1 MRFPGRR
8 HRSPRRSGMPALP
21 WCPIATTCARLVTS
35 LPKRR
40 CWDFLAGRTRQEESM
55 APYTEHPRT
64 LLHPGF
70 VGAGSALL
78 ISGFVTDIMYYR
90 TALMQW
96 ANFSAWLIVFG
107 LAMALVA
114 AVLLL
119 LDFLLRRAGRM
130 NCFHFILVTVAALL
144 SILN

>member
-1 MRFPGRR
+1 
-8 HRSPRRSGMPALP
+8 
-21 WCPIATTCARLVTS
+21 
-35 LPKRR
+35 
-40 CWDFLAGRTRQEESM
+40 M

-78 ISGFVTDIMYYR
+78 IAAFVTDLMYYR

-107 LAMALVA
+107 LVTALIA
-114 AVLLL
+114 AILLL
-119 LDFLLRRAGRM
+119 LDFLLGRAGRM
-130 NCFHFILVTVAALL
+130 NWFHFILVSVAALL
-144 SILN
+144 SIFNLLVHSRDAWTSVVPDGIVLSAIVTVLLLIAGFGGWSLTALRAPLAGERP